1 MNVLNESPITMAA
14 LRAELDRIK
23 KRDKELNF
31 RGNKTEEYLSHF
43 TQLDERKAK
52 ELYAKLEGL
61 KVPRL
66 KDIHIT
72 KIVDLLPATPDEV
85 KLVLQGYTVTVNQDN
100 LKRIAKTVEG
110 FASQ

>member
-1 MNVLNESPITMAA
+1 MNVLNESPVTMSE
-14 LRAELDRIK
+14 LHAELEKIK
-23 KRDKELNF
+23 KRDKDLNF

-43 TQLDERKAK
+43 AQLDDKKAR
-52 ELYAKLEGL
+52 ELCAKLEGL

-72 KIVDLLPATPDEV
+72 KIIDLLPATPDEV

-100 LKRIAKTVEG
+100 LKRIAKTVEA
-110 FASQ
+110 FVQ